1 MKVLVLAKLVDTL
14 ISSAKVCIKV
24 CIKESPV
31 YCKVGNF
38 RENFIFA
45 NSIKRR
51 ICDVK
56 NPQLDHDL
64 PSLVNDRMVLE
75 RICEVSQ
82 K

>member
-1 MKVLVLAKLVDTL
+1 MKVLVLAKLVNTL
-14 ISSAKVCIKV
+14 ISSAIVCSKV

-38 RENFIFA
+38 CENFIFA

-56 NPQLDHDL
+56 NARLDHDL
-64 PSLVNDRMVLE
+64 PSSVNDRMVLE